1 MRILSKIKK
10 DYGDI
15 KEILKNENM
24 HVIDN
29 IKSVAFNGPIFY
41 ILADKLYEF
50 NINTNELKK
59 INLPEELNN
68 PKKIEYE
75 DEGTGN
81 KYLYIMHNNN
91 LYRYNLVN
99 QEYIRIISITINQF
113 TVNTDYIFYDN
124 GTQVLK
130 YPKLPR
136 DTIVTNISNSTA
148 VTTNGNSN
156 YVDMIG
162 DNNALYLCTSTTLSK
177 INYMNV
183 ASIPTTIKSGLNNI
197 KSLTYDGI
205 LLYLRLDNPNSNQYY
220 KIFTKNGLEYT
231 EPKINNITG
240 FQDILYDG
248 SFIYYRENNRI
259 FRFNEEQKFFNYNVQ
274 NVEKIRYNDYLRD
287 VTNEVICLKDGNLI
301 ISNGNHSDL
310 FELNL
315 PNIVDYS
322 YSNNKKNIISESNI
336 FIITNIT
343 TEIPKKKLL
352 DDATITAYY
361 KDNNNLIYSSD
372 RGIINH
378 VYLSDSNITSK
389 IYENNIPLESITFD
403 DISETYYFMDGYKLI
418 KLVNDANVGAEV
430 VTTVIKNNSI
440 LNDDTYN
447 KINYSNGKIYLSELN
462 SGNVYS
468 ISANSSVS
476 NVLTLTTNVYN
487 TYQDNT
493 GNLFLLDAVKNIKK
507 VNMNTDKV
515 ILNKNIRVNP
525 MCMTNYNGNIII
537 GTNNNIR
544 KYSSNIEELD
554 SFKEPFFQGNI
565 YESYV
570 AVKVY
575 QGDIYLCEKN
585 YQNILKLKTNN
596 TDHVSSFA
604 NFPIVLPNGI
614 IAEPHDIEIIDDKLY
629 VGCVNEGYMIRYQIN
644 SSNISYMNFV
654 SIKELLNIE
663 ITIENIQYVS
673 SLNGILVVS
682 STGIFLVNTDLT
694 QVTRVYDKWSDLKGI
709 GYYNNHIYA
718 AELNDND
725 ETELYK
731 YSNTHYLTKEPMF
744 VFALQPSIGDILITN
759 YNTPTRIVNNEKQ
772 VYLLDNNN
780 LLYYDIDDVNNVY
793 SIYNYNNTND
803 SIILDMVANNDYLYV
818 LKSDNTI
825 DVMKEN
831 GNIFMQYSNVDAKA
845 LTLPTH
851 TGNIYYISNDNKIK
865 CIDSNEIKHT
875 ILENRGITVNEQY
888 LYFFNNKVINS
899 YNKNNTGITQL
910 DENIYYSNKNNLF
923 SLNNFGITEDLK
935 INYNAIHGIT
945 NDTENLLVCTMNSLE
960 KIQVSEVPIIKTT
973 LSSIFNNPFKSILV
987 GNYYYVSDTF
997 NHRIVRFGKDNLTQ
1011 PNAIINGFNY
1021 PRGIDYRNGYLYVA
1035 DCGMDKIK
1043 TINTNTLAVADIS
1056 HVIDGVI
1063 DFVFSNNNLYI
1074 TSLLQNSVRRID
1086 TTNNNQLSTYF
1097 EIEKPYYID
1106 NNDDFLV
1113 SKDNSVSISVLS
1125 YAEVTSLISS
1135 TTGNLNILIGDN
1147 QAYNT
1152 NINFKNWLDNEMRK
1166 ANIEK
1171 NINKKLEMYQT
1182 LEQLL
1187 NTMNGSMDYYDTSS
1201 SGMRIDFEVF
1211 RNRMY
1216 LVIGSII
1223 KTISLINKNSFKRS

>member
-24 HVIDN
+24 HVLDN

-50 NINTNELKK
+50 NIDTNELKR
-59 INLPEELNN
+59 ITLTYPLVD

-75 DEGTGN
+75 DEGTGYR
-81 KYLYIMHNNN
+81 YLYILDDNN
-91 LYRYNLVN
+91 LYRYNLTN
-99 QEYIRIISITINQF
+99 QQYNRIIDIDINQF

-124 GTQVLK
+124 GTQLLK
-130 YPKLPR
+130 YAKTSNIS
-136 DTIVTNISNSTA
+136 DSTIVTTS
-148 VTTNGNSN
+148 GNTN
-156 YVDMIG
+156 YVDMIA
-162 DNNALYLCTSTTLSK
+162 DNNALYLCNSTTLSK
-177 INYMNV
+177 INYMNT
-183 ASIPTTIKSGLNNI
+183 AGIPTTIKSGLSNI

-205 LLYLRLDNPNSNQYY
+205 LLYLRLDNSNSNEYY

-231 EPKINNITG
+231 ESKINNITG
-240 FQDILYDG
+240 FQDIIYDG

-259 FRFNEEQKFFNYNVQ
+259 FRFDEEEKFFNYNVQ

-287 VTNEVICLKDGNLI
+287 VTNEVICLKEGNLI

-322 YSNNKKNIISESNI
+322 YSSNKKNIISDSNI

-352 DDATITAYY
+352 DDATITSYY
-361 KDNNNLIYSSD
+361 KDTNNLIYSSD

-378 VYLSDSNITSK
+378 VYLLEDNNINSK
-389 IYENNIPLESITFD
+389 IYENNIPLESLTYD
-403 DISETYYFMDGYKLI
+403 DSSKTYYFMDGYKLI
-418 KLVNDANVGAEV
+418 KLVNNPNLGEEKI
-430 VTTVIKNNSI
+430 TTVIKNNSI
-440 LNDDTYN
+440 LNEAMYN
-447 KINYSNGKIYLSELN
+447 KIKYDDGNIYLEETYPD
-462 SGNVYS
+462 NVKNTVY
-468 ISANSSVS
+468 ISAQSSVS
-476 NVLTLTTNVYN
+476 NVLTLTTPVYN
-487 TYQDNT
+487 TYQDTT

-525 MCMTNYNGNIII
+525 MCMTDYKDNYII
-537 GTNNNIR
+537 GTTNNLRRYNN
-544 KYSSNIEELD
+544 KFEELD
-554 SFKEPFFQGNI
+554 SFTNPFFQGNI

-575 QGDIYLCEKN
+575 NGNIFLCEKN
-585 YQNILKLKTNN
+585 YQNLIKLNTNN
-596 TDHVSSFA
+596 TNVVSFA
-604 NFPIVLPNGI
+604 NIYPISLPGSI
-614 IAEPHDIEIIDDKLY
+614 IAEPHDIEIFGSNLI
-629 VGCVNEGYMIRYQIN
+629 VGCINEGYLIKYQIN
-644 SSNISYMNFV
+644 PSNIAYEKFV
-654 SIKELLNIE
+654 SLKDLLNSE

-694 QVTRVYDKWSDLKGI
+694 QVIRTYDKWSDLKGI
-709 GYYNNHIYA
+709 GYYKNHIYA
-718 AELNDND
+718 TELNDND

-731 YSNTHYLTKEPMF
+731 YSNTHYLTNDPLYPI
-744 VFALQPSIGDILITN
+744 ALQPSIGDIIITN
-759 YNTPTRIVNNEKQ
+759 YNSPTKIVNNEKQ
-772 VYLLDNNN
+772 VYLLDNNK
-780 LLYYDIDDVNNVY
+780 LLYYDVDDVTNVY
-793 SIYNYNNTND
+793 SIYNYNNVNVST
-803 SIILDMVANNDYLYV
+803 ILDMVVNNDYLYV
-818 LKSDNTI
+818 LKNNNTI

-831 GNIFMQYSNVDAKA
+831 GYIVKKYINVDAKKI
-845 LTLPTH
+845 TLPLPN
-851 TGNIYYISNDNKIK
+851 GIIYYISNDNKIK
-865 CIDSNEIKHT
+865 YVNSSNAIVT
-875 ILENRGITVNEQY
+875 VLENRGITVNEQY

-910 DENIYYSNKNNLF
+910 DENIYYSNKNNLL

-945 NDTENLLVCTMNSLE
+945 NDTANLLVCTMNSLE
-960 KIQVSEVPIIKTT
+960 KIQVSEVPIIKST
-973 LSSIFNNPFKSILV
+973 LSNIFNNPFKSILV
-987 GNYYYVSDTF
+987 GNFYYVSDTF
-997 NHRIVRFGKDNLTQ
+997 NHRIIRFGKDNLMQ
-1011 PNAIINGFNY
+1011 PNAIIKGFNY

-1043 TINTNTLAVADIS
+1043 TINTNSLAVSDIS

-1125 YAEVTSLISS
+1125 YGEVTSLINS
-1135 TTGNLNILIGDN
+1135 TTGNLNVLIADN
-1147 QAYNT
+1147 QSYNT
-1152 NINFKNWLDNEMRK
+1152 NNNFKNWLDNEMRK
-1166 ANIEK
+1166 ASIEK
-1171 NINKKLEMYQT
+1171 NINKKLEMYQS

-1187 NTMNGSMDYYDTSS
+1187 NTMNGSMDYYDSSS
-1201 SGMRIDFEVF
+1201 SGMRTDFEVF